1 LLALAEA
8 ATKAALSGAA
18 LNRQLLVFSRK
29 QNLSH
34 KVIDLNEHLLDMFDM
49 LRRTLGETIDI
60 EAKHSEGPWTAN
72 VDPGQLQSAV
82 LNLAVNARDAMPD
95 GGTLT
100 FETRKVRLDD
110 EYAAARTE
118 VTPGEYVSLAVRD
131 TGTGMPPDVLAQ
143 VFEPFFTTKDVGEGS
158 GLGLS
163 MVFGFTQQ
171 SSGHVEIESAVG
183 QGTTVSL
190 YLPYRRPETGTKAK
204 KNPWTFPEPAARRSC
219 WSKTTL
225 NC

>member
-1 LLALAEA
+1 
-8 ATKAALSGAA
+8 
-18 LNRQLLVFSRK
+18 
-29 QNLSH
+29 
-34 KVIDLNEHLLDMFDM
+34 M
-49 LRRTLGETIDI
+49 
-60 EAKHSEGPWTAN
+60 
-72 VDPGQLQSAV
+72 
-82 LNLAVNARDAMPD
+82 
-95 GGTLT
+95 
-100 FETRKVRLDD
+100 
-110 EYAAARTE
+110 
-118 VTPGEYVSLAVRD
+118 SLAVRD

-204 KNPWTFPEPAARRSC
+204 KTRGHSQSPRRDGPAGRRRP
-219 WSKTTL
+219 
-225 NC
+225 